1 MLVSYPFPH
10 HQLSIHQ
17 DIHIAYMDEGKGP
30 QTLLFI
36 HGLANYAPVWKY
48 QLAELRQSHRCIALD
63 LPGNGYSSRGD
74 YPYSMFF
81 YAECVVR
88 FIEKLNLNNI
98 VLVGHSM
105 GGQIALIIAL
115 RYPHLL
121 DKLVLVAPAGLEYFA
136 PHEVLMMN
144 GMLNMGNLFYSDE
157 FHLESAI
164 RQSFFASQN
173 ESASIIDELK
183 TLMHAHSSKQWR
195 DMSLASIKGMLNEQV
210 HSFLPNVT
218 TPTLIVFGEKD
229 ALVPNTLIHLGETPT
244 GIAKKAA
251 ALMPNA
257 SYNILAQGGHFVQI
271 EKAAEVN
278 KYIQSFIHTPESAS
292 A

>member
-1 MLVSYPFPH
+1 
-10 HQLSIHQ
+10 
-17 DIHIAYMDEGKGP
+17 
-30 QTLLFI
+30 
-36 HGLANYAPVWKY
+36 
-48 QLAELRQSHRCIALD
+48 
-63 LPGNGYSSRGD
+63 
-74 YPYSMFF
+74 MFF